1 MGPYK
6 FTPLLN
12 HKVCLVIRN
21 QPCFEMYESQIVS
34 YNHTFFSIDSIIPE
48 NLKTYSNLSATR
60 LVKKQSSNGNTYSCI
75 FSDYF
80 SRGDCL
86 FLEESR
92 QGEHVLSNFFLRRLV
107 SLHQGVEVVP
117 PVSHIFIVV
126 APVSL
131 TDVSSTGRI
140 RVGSQK

>member
-1 MGPYK
+1 M
-6 FTPLLN
+6 
-12 HKVCLVIRN
+12 RN
-21 QPCFEMYESQIVS
+21 DRV
-34 YNHTFFSIDSIIPE
+34 
-48 NLKTYSNLSATR
+48 R
-60 LVKKQSSNGNTYSCI
+60 TYSCI

-117 PVSHIFIVV
+117 PGASPVSHIFVVV

-131 TDVSSTGRI
+131 TDVSSTGRLHNTQ
-140 RVGSQK
+140 GWSQKLLNYMSKVGVWLLKQN